1 MLIEVARELRGEDA
15 RAEALGLNEDEV
27 AFYDVLAQSESAV
40 DVLGDAQ
47 LRIIAAK
54 LVKQVRRN
62 VSLDWT
68 LRESAKARI
77 RVLVKRILRKYG
89 YPPDA
94 QARAVETV
102 LEQAELLCGNAA

>member
-1 MLIEVARELRGEDA
+1 MLQQALLKYKNNAIETTQLLNMLIEVAKELRAEHA
-15 RAEALGLNEDEV
+15 RAEELGLNEGEV
-27 AFYDVLAQSESAV
+27 AFYAE
-40 DVLGDAQ
+40 
-47 LRIIAAK
+47 
-54 LVKQVRRN
+54 LVKQVRQN

-68 LRESAKARI
+68 LRESAKAKI